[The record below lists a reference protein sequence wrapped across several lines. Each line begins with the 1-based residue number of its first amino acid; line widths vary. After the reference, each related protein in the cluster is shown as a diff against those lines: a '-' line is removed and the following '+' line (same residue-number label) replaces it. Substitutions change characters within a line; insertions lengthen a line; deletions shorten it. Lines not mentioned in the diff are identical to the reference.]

1 MQAII
6 RFLEEAKVELTRV
19 NWPTQKEIIR
29 YTILVVAISLSV
41 AVFLGALDFLFGHL
55 VETYLLQ

>member
-1 MQAII
+1 MSSII
-6 RFLEEAKVELTRV
+6 NFLGEAKVELTRV

-29 YTILVVAISLSV
+29 YTVLVVVMSLSV
-41 AVFLGALDFLFGHL
+41 AVFLGALDFFFSYL

>member
-6 RFLEEAKVELTRV
+6 KFLGEAKVELTRV

-29 YTILVVAISLSV
+29 YTILVVVISLSV
-41 AVFLGALDFLFGHL
+41 AVFLGALDFLFAYL
-55 VETYLLQ
+55 VETYLLR

>member
-29 YTILVVAISLSV
+29 YTILVVVISLSV
-41 AVFLGALDFLFGHL
+41 AVFLGALDFLFAYL

>member
-1 MQAII
+1 MSSII
-6 RFLEEAKVELTRV
+6 KFLGEAKVELTRV

-29 YTILVVAISLSV
+29 YTILVVVMSLTVAI
-41 AVFLGALDFLFGHL
+41 FLGALDFLFSYL